1 MTAQLC
7 VNMPF
12 TKPVLSSC
20 MNVENLSFSLKH
32 PAAKRGGG
40 SFSVGGGWS
49 QGGGAS
55 VDGRFTFTW

>member
-1 MTAQLC
+1 
-7 VNMPF
+7 MP
-12 TKPVLSSC
+12 L
-20 MNVENLSFSLKH
+20 ENTILSFSSKS
-32 PAAKRGGG
+32 PSAKSRGG